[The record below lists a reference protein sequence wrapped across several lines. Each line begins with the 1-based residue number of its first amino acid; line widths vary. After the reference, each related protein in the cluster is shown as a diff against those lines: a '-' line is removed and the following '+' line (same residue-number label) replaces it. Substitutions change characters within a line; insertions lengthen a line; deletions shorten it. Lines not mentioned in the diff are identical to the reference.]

1 LAQKFEE
8 CLFLAET
15 VANKPS
21 FRDNNDMNTQ
31 LRLALYQ
38 PDQAANTGALMR
50 LCACL
55 GVALDIIEPCGF
67 VLDDRRLKRVA
78 MDYIDH
84 LAYVRHRS
92 WEDFWE
98 QTSPCQAEASAGCEN
113 PPSPSGLRRGSLH
126 SLRSR
131 RLVLLTTKADQ
142 DYRRF
147 AFRADDILMVG
158 RESTGVPEEIHGC
171 ADAQV
176 KIPMQAG
183 LRSLNVAMAAAIVL
197 SEALRQCE
205 MNNDSSISEIR
216 RARA

>member
-1 LAQKFEE
+1 
-8 CLFLAET
+8 
-15 VANKPS
+15 
-21 FRDNNDMNTQ
+21 MNMQ

-38 PDQAANTGALMR
+38 PDQPANTGALMR

-55 GVALDIIEPCGF
+55 GVPLDIIEPCGF

-84 LAYVRHRS
+84 LNYTRHRS
-92 WEDFWE
+92 WEDF
-98 QTSPCQAEASAGCEN
+98 TEA
-113 PPSPSGLRRGSLH
+113 RRI
-126 SLRSR
+126 R
-131 RLVLLTTKADQ
+131 RIILLTTKADQ
-142 DYRRF
+142 DFRQF
-147 AFRADDILMVG
+147 DFRADDILLVG
-158 RESTGVPEEIHGC
+158 RESAGVPEEIHRC
-171 ADAQV
+171 ADARI

-205 MNNDSSISEIR
+205 TVNNESISEIR